1 MEKLRDEIL
10 EAEKA
15 RSDLLKWK
23 LVLVAA
29 IGTVGLGFGQSE
41 VGHPI
46 VLIGIPLVC
55 AYVDL
60 LCSHLT
66 LRIHVI
72 GNFMRSRT
80 GEPSTSA
87 ENNFTQNLFRD
98 YEIFAESNR
107 KAFVFESWAL
117 LWSSLLLSAGVLA
130 YGAYLFLSHNEDDAT
145 TWALIGAGA
154 LGLFLATLVHIVFH
168 ARRRTIR
175 HG

>member
-107 KAFVFESWAL
+107 KSIRFRKLGPPLVVAPAIGRRARVRRVPL
-117 LWSSLLLSAGVLA
+117 LVSQ
-130 YGAYLFLSHNEDDAT
+130 
-145 TWALIGAGA
+145 
-154 LGLFLATLVHIVFH
+154 
-168 ARRRTIR
+168 
-175 HG
+175 